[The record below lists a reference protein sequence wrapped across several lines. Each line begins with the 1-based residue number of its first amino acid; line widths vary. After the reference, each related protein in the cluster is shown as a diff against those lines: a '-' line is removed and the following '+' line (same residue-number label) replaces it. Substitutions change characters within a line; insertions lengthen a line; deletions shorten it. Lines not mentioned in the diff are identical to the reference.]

1 MKYPPSTP
9 GRCLSF
15 VATLALVSSLAA
27 QPATTVPAVNN
38 PATTPSTVST
48 PTPTSKAATP
58 KPPAAA
64 PLELPRLKSTGRADT
79 TRLAPTKVTAAD
91 LSPQGLAGARTATKQ
106 NLNYLVLD
114 AGKTWSRPLRGSPND
129 TTFVSFL
136 AYASVGT
143 VVDIGGAQIEV
154 KPSTKAGYAHV
165 GWVGPKAGSP
175 TPTILGLMKLEKHD
189 GADLVALPVLTLRLD
204 PSAGVWDLFAFQRLV
219 ADDVPLSAPKGPR
232 EFSLKPGAQGAWVLN
247 LVTSDDNPLFV
258 DANANGIDDAF
269 ERAQPSTGNKL
280 LAANATAAQRTQLN
294 QEWKAAQ
301 KTADVPAWKIR
312 RPLPDGMVATAPPPR

>member
-48 PTPTSKAATP
+48 PTPTAKAATP
-58 KPPAAA
+58 KPPAAPA
-64 PLELPRLKSTGRADT
+64 LELPRLKTSGKSDAP
-79 TRLAPTKVTAAD
+79 RLAPTKITVAD
-91 LSPQGLAGARTATKQ
+91 LAPQGLAGARTATKQ
-106 NLNYLVLD
+106 NFNYLVLD
-114 AGKTWSRPLRGSPND
+114 AGKAWSRPLRGSPND

-143 VVDIGGAQIEV
+143 VLDIGGALIEV
-154 KPSTKAGYAHV
+154 KPSTKAGYAQV

-204 PSAGVWDLFAFQRLV
+204 PRAGVWDLFSFHRLV
-219 ADDVPLSAPKGPR
+219 ADDVPLPAAKSAR
-232 EFSLKPGAQGAWVLN
+232 EFSIKPGAQGAWVLN
-247 LVTSDDNPLFV
+247 LVTSDDNPLFL
-258 DANANGIDDAF
+258 DTNANGIDDAF
-269 ERAQPSTGNKL
+269 EKAQPGNKL
-280 LAANATAAQRTQLN
+280 LAANATAAQRTQLA
-294 QEWKAAQ
+294 QTWKTAQ
-301 KTADVPAWKIR
+301 KTANVPAWKIR
-312 RPLPDGMVATAPPPR
+312 RPVPDAFVATAPTK

>member
-1 MKYPPSTP
+1 
-9 GRCLSF
+9 
-15 VATLALVSSLAA
+15 
-27 QPATTVPAVNN
+27 
-38 PATTPSTVST
+38 
-48 PTPTSKAATP
+48 
-58 KPPAAA
+58 
-64 PLELPRLKSTGRADT
+64 
-79 TRLAPTKVTAAD
+79 
-91 LSPQGLAGARTATKQ
+91 
-106 NLNYLVLD
+106 
-114 AGKTWSRPLRGSPND
+114 LRGSPND

-154 KPSTKAGYAHV
+154 KPSTKAGYAQV